1 MAHFSEQVHITI
13 GSFPKNIVYYDL
25 KLSQKMAEHH
35 HFSFVWQ
42 YTGQAVINPAEQAK
56 ALRTYL
62 GDEVIFT
69 FKSLT
74 GIRLM
79 SKGIITELASIDL
92 DGSPAGLHVSG
103 VSHSIVID
111 DMKKSR
117 TFQERSMDDIV
128 LGIFAEGPG
137 EFYQRD
143 SIRSTYL
150 KEFRNLLQYNESSFE
165 FLKRIAT
172 RYGQWFYFDGMRM
185 QFGQTKNSQTKLIN
199 GASLHSFK
207 IQANMASHKISLTGY
222 DYSNVT
228 TFRNSAAKTSSG
240 SKDSFAAIVGYNQG
254 TVANSDLN
262 NGVYTANA
270 TIKEELDDMIAL
282 QTAGRDANSVYYSG
296 ISYFPIG
303 LGQVFTIVNQ
313 TVVHELIAIEVTH
326 HSQVH
331 GNYSCE
337 FKAIPADVA
346 APHYTDVFVF
356 GKAETQP
363 AQVKDNNDPEGLGR
377 VRVEFYGASGTAV
390 TDWIRMVQPYS
401 GSGKGFYFV
410 PEIGEEVLIGF
421 EGNNV
426 QNPYVIGAQYNGQDS
441 SGYADAQNNVKA
453 IHTRSGHIIKFTEE
467 ESITIVDKAGN
478 EILLDSVGGNINITA
493 LKTINLNAENI
504 NVNASQNISV
514 SAGMNITESAGADK
528 STAVGMLHTVMVGGD
543 HMLNVTGN
551 FMESIEG
558 NLESH
563 SAQERQEV
571 AVKGIETSSEGGINK
586 HSKKE
591 IQINS
596 AEKSKSH

>member
-1 MAHFSEQVHITI
+1 
-13 GSFPKNIVYYDL
+13 
-25 KLSQKMAEHH
+25 MAEHH